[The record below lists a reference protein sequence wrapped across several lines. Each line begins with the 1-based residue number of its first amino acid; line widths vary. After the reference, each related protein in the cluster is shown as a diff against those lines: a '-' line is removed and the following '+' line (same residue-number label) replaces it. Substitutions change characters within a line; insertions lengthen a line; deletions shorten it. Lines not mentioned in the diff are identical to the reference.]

1 MYSLEAEFVEGYD
14 VSEFHP
20 RPSPDHHG
28 LVTPGDNNNHDQL
41 ISGGYSPAHNMTSL
55 PLSWVSQH
63 YTTSCGST
71 PPLHPSPPLQHQ
83 KQTTQ
88 SNEEGRIMLFAWNKS
103 QLRYLQMM
111 TILGRRGP
119 RSLVTRLLSW
129 SESLSSATICLVWED
144 MRLQCRWTS
153 LRDRY
158 DQIRLYFTIHISIA
172 RSKSGSRTGGWSG
185 REPRAEEWLLSDI
198 SSRFSEDDILCS
210 YPRCS

>member
-1 MYSLEAEFVEGYD
+1 MYSLESEFVEGYD

-88 SNEEGRIMLFAWNKS
+88 SNEEGRIMLFCLKQITITISADDDNPRKERTAFTRHQIAELEREFVECNYLS
-103 QLRYLQMM
+103 RLRRYE
-111 TILGRRGP
+111 IAV
-119 RSLVTRLLSW
+119 SLDLTERQVR
-129 SESLSSATICLVWED
+129 A
-144 MRLQCRWTS
+144 
-153 LRDRY
+153 
-158 DQIRLYFTIHISIA
+158 DQIIFHHSHLHA

-210 YPRCS
+210 YP